1 MLLVWFG
8 FDNLGYLLV
17 LLAAAALFLFAGFAA
32 LTSTGPM
39 RVMALITTLVAVGVL
54 VAATAIRFASL
65 GHVRGTGLAALLCLV
80 VAVSCGRYALRVP
93 PPSGDAVWAVPSR
106 GPSTRHGVVIANPAS
121 GGGKVGSC
129 GLEAVAREHGIEL
142 VIMERGDDPADLARD
157 AVRRGA
163 DALGMA
169 GGDGSLAQVA
179 QVAVDHDLPFVVVPA
194 GTRNHYALDLGLD
207 RNDPTLALAAFVRGD
222 EHRVDYATVNGR
234 MFLNNVSLG
243 VYAAAVEQP
252 EYRDAK
258 LETTLKLLPDL
269 VEKGG
274 PCFDLHVDVPEQG
287 RWESA
292 ALIQVS
298 NGVYEMAGSAFGRR
312 LHLDEGEL
320 GVVAVDISHGADLA
334 AITVLAA
341 AQAPRAPRRGV
352 AVVDR
357 RAHHRVGPA
366 GDGGRCRRRAHRARA
381 AARVPGGAPR
391 PAGAGAGGH
400 RGRPGPPAPRQHRRH
415 RDRAARGGV
424 QHRRRL
430 PGRLDTRP
438 ETTRT
443 TGAVVDDFGGRTGAA
458 LVTGGSGGIG
468 AAICRMLAERGSSVA
483 FTYRANAAA
492 AEALEAELRAFGVDT
507 WSTPLDLVD
516 EAAAAA
522 VVAGHRRALR
532 GAAHARARRRSPRAP
547 DPPEPG
553 RAVGLPGPDRGR
565 GGRLL
570 QRPPA
575 GPSRPARGGREHRG
589 RHHRRHPPLPGP

>member
-1 MLLVWFG
+1 MGRRRPSTYAHAVDDHHPVRYVDRRVGEKPLQRTAALAALGLGAAGLVLLVWFG
-8 FDNLGYLLV
+8 FDNLGFLLV

-32 LTSTGPM
+32 LTSTGPL
-39 RVMALITTLVAVGVL
+39 RVMAFVATLVAVGVL

-80 VAVSCGRYALRVP
+80 VAVWCGRYALRVP
-93 PPSGDAVWAVPSR
+93 PPRGDAVWAVPSK
-106 GPSTRHGVVIANPAS
+106 GPSTRHAVVIANPAS
-121 GGGKVGSC
+121 GGGKVGSS
-129 GLEAVAREHGIEL
+129 GLEEVAREHGIEL
-142 VIMERGDDPADLARD
+142 VVMEKGDDPAELARD

-207 RNDPTLALAAFVRGD
+207 RTDPTLALAAFIRGD

-258 LETTLKLLPDL
+258 LETTLKLMPEL

-274 PCFDLHVDVPEQG
+274 PWFDLHVDVPGQG

-341 AQAPRAPRRGV
+341 ARHPERHAGVWPWSTRELTIGSGQDRLGAGVDGEHVVLETPLEFRVVRRGL
-352 AVVDR
+352 
-357 RAHHRVGPA
+357 RVL
-366 GDGGRCRRRAHRARA
+366 
-381 AARVPGGAPR
+381 VPEG
-391 PAGAGAGGH
+391 
-400 RGRPGPPAPRQHRRH
+400 
-415 RDRAARGGV
+415 
-424 QHRRRL
+424 
-430 PGRLDTRP
+430 T
-438 ETTRT
+438 
-443 TGAVVDDFGGRTGAA
+443 
-458 LVTGGSGGIG
+458 
-468 AAICRMLAERGSSVA
+468 
-483 FTYRANAAA
+483 
-492 AEALEAELRAFGVDT
+492 
-507 WSTPLDLVD
+507 
-516 EAAAAA
+516 
-522 VVAGHRRALR
+522 
-532 GAAHARARRRSPRAP
+532 
-547 DPPEPG
+547 
-553 RAVGLPGPDRGR
+553 AVGLARQHLGSS
-565 GGRLL
+565 GGTVTGLL
-570 QRPPA
+570 EVAFNIAADTPA
-575 GPSRPARGGREHRG
+575 D
-589 RHHRRHPPLPGP
+589 